1 MMNHTGR
8 IAVVISLI
16 CTALLAWDE
25 IPRPQPPGD
34 ISTGKYLY
42 TAPDASSKGGI
53 KGRIVNPPDYV
64 VGVFAMCPNQP
75 KWCYAA
81 TRSGEKKRE
90 FEFTGL
96 PMEKYDLVILYKSA
110 VYEGLT
116 LCRDESTL
124 TAKDRQMIEA
134 QVAKSEPFFD
144 QKIILRLDGK
154 TGKGEEAT
162 GIAAFIR
169 NKSST
174 DNAVG
179 SIFTDHRRSV
189 KIIHMMQVG
198 PGWQLAIDRE
208 IYVNFLKPGTGPDI
222 KDYNR
227 IRLGNIRV
235 TDSVKNLGDID
246 LLKTASTS
254 P

>member
-1 MMNHTGR
+1 MKRYGLF
-8 IAVVISLI
+8 ILI
-16 CTALLAWDE
+16 VTLCGSMVRGWDE

-42 TAPDASSKGGI
+42 TKPDPAAKGGI
-53 KGRIVNPPDYV
+53 KGKITSPSDFV
-64 VGVFAMCPNQP
+64 VGVYAVCPNQP

-81 TRSGEKKRE
+81 AQSGEKKRE

-96 PMEKYDLVILYKSA
+96 PMEKYDLIILYKSNI
-110 VYEGLT
+110 YEGLN
-116 LCRDESTL
+116 LCREESTL
-124 TAKDRQMIEA
+124 TTKDRQGIEA
-134 QVAKSEPFFD
+134 QVQKSEPFFD
-144 QKIILRLDGK
+144 QKIIFRLEGK
-154 TGKGEEAT
+154 TGKGEKAS

-169 NKSST
+169 NKESS

-189 KIIHMMQVG
+189 KVFHMMQVG
-198 PGWQLAIDRE
+198 PGWQMVTDRE

-222 KDYNR
+222 KDNYR
-227 IRLGNIRV
+227 SYLGSIRV
-235 TDSVKNLGDID
+235 TDSVKDLGSID
-246 LLKTASTS
+246 LSKTGPSK